1 MRNGKKLKRV
11 VAAIYIDPDFYPP
24 TINGILNMA
33 PDTEELI
40 VVSRNNSHENF
51 PFPGNVKLLKKGPV
65 MTVRASEQM
74 STFLKVKSFF
84 SFVYTLLSVTRGRKA
99 DIIVLYDPFPLLAWY
114 LVRPLISSK
123 TLVWYHNHDM
133 PSIQH
138 MRKYSIG
145 WFAGTR
151 EKKAMS
157 HIDVFTLPSSDRLQF
172 YPWLKKSIPYATI
185 PNYPSLKHYTG
196 YSTKDLTGDIRVI
209 YQGFVGPGHGIEELV
224 QLLPET
230 ISGKRLH
237 LVLKGSVTETY
248 KRKIEEL
255 AIELSVSGRI
265 TWVGISA
272 YAALRGLTD
281 SCHIGIGIHMNTDQV
296 SKTLGTASNKIY
308 EYAACGLPVI
318 LYDSEQFTR
327 YLKQYKWTFFT
338 DGSVS
343 GIRACLVEMIPKLN
357 ELAPIARRDFEQG
370 LNFET
375 AFTDVWNDIKLQYE
389 RKGV

>member
-1 MRNGKKLKRV
+1 MNRNLLNRV
-11 VAAIYIDPDFYPP
+11 VVAIYIDPDFYPP

-33 PDTEELI
+33 PDTKELI
-40 VVSRNNSHENF
+40 VVTRNNSKDDF
-51 PFPGNVKLLKKGPV
+51 PFPGNVKLLKKGPL

-74 STFLKVKSFF
+74 STWKKIRSFF
-84 SFVYTLLSVTRGRKA
+84 SFVYTLLSVSRNGRA

-114 LVRPLISSK
+114 LVRPLISAK

-151 EKKAMS
+151 ERKAMDQ
-157 HIDVFTLPSSDRLQF
+157 IDVFTLPSADRLQF
-172 YPWLKKSIPYATI
+172 YPLLKQSILYATI

-196 YSTKDLTGDIRVI
+196 YSPKDLSGDIRVI
-209 YQGFVGPGHGIEELV
+209 YQGFIGPGHGIEELV
-224 QLLPET
+224 QLLPES

-248 KRKIEEL
+248 KRKVVEL
-255 AIELSVSGRI
+255 AEKLSVTDRV

-272 YAALRGLTD
+272 YAAIRDLTD

-318 LYDSEQFTR
+318 LYDTNQFKR
-327 YLKQYKWTFFT
+327 YLDKYNWTFFT
-338 DGSVS
+338 DGTVA
-343 GIRACLVEMIPKLN
+343 GIRSCLDDIIPKLP
-357 ELAPIARRDFEQG
+357 ELAPQARLDFEHG

-375 AFTDVWNDIKLQYE
+375 AFTDVWNDIKFQYE
-389 RKGV
+389 RKRG